1 MRNFQETF
9 ETFKRSFISAFSICM
24 TIPLKPHDPLIMWPT
39 CCYVI
44 IRKSFLSTIS
54 KLMGSK
60 PGKVL
65 IYYGRNFSTKILKLL
80 STSGLVQI
88 SPSLFDLCCK
98 NVHSKQD
105 FGKWMYFQISLS
117 LLELQ
122 GIRDLLLFVR
132 EIVEKSLSRLLTLL
146 FFNNKA

>member
-105 FGKWMYFQISLS
+105 FGISFV
-117 LLELQ
+117 
-122 GIRDLLLFVR
+122 FVR
-132 EIVEKSLSRLLTLL
+132 VAGDQRFVVVRKGNRWKTFEQAFKAT
-146 FFNNKA
+146 FFQ

>member
-1 MRNFQETF
+1 
-9 ETFKRSFISAFSICM
+9 M

-105 FGKWMYFQISLS
+105 FGISFVFVRVAGDQRFVVVHAEMRFQLYWNRISAWVFFCKFAAYFQNTFSQEHLWMAAS
-117 LLELQ
+117 ESFLY
-122 GIRDLLLFVR
+122 
-132 EIVEKSLSRLLTLL
+132 
-146 FFNNKA
+146 